1 MPRIADVRPPAA
13 PVSQEQ
19 AARQERILDAAARLA
34 AADGL
39 EHVQMHDVARAA
51 EVAIGTLYRYFPSKT
66 QLFAATFRWRLRT
79 LLAARQGPASDA
91 RASAD
96 AVENVGDTLIEIS
109 RALLGQPLL
118 ASAMMQ
124 SAVIEA
130 TSAPRPAAG
139 AVESVLGVA
148 VLRQLGV
155 TEPTAD
161 DLARARFLVFS
172 WWGVLVSVINDAI
185 PDERIADELRLAARV
200 TLAHYADRTAAAR

>member
-79 LLAARQGPASDA
+79 LLAARQGPAS
-91 RASAD
+91 AD

-148 VLRQLGV
+148 VLQQLGV

>member
-79 LLAARQGPASDA
+79 LLATRQGPAA
-91 RASAD
+91 AD
-96 AVENVGDTLIEIS
+96 AVESVGDTLIEIS

-148 VLRQLGV
+148 VLEQLGV

-200 TLAHYADRTAAAR
+200 TLAHYADRRPSHDQHR

>member
-1 MPRIADVRPPAA
+1 
-13 PVSQEQ
+13 VSQEQ

-79 LLAARQGPASDA
+79 LLAARQGPT
-91 RASAD
+91 SAD
-96 AVENVGDTLIEIS
+96 AVESVGDTLIEIS

-148 VLRQLGV
+148 VLQQLGV

-161 DLARARFLVFS
+161 DVARARFLVFS

-200 TLAHYADRTAAAR
+200 TLAHYADRAAAAH